1 MRKLFL
7 FALTIFLFSLWGC
20 DSSSAIEGNGEIRE
34 LTRTVGTFR
43 ELEIVGEY
51 ELQLQE
57 GTAPRVIIEADANL
71 LDYIET
77 EVSGK
82 TLKIRNTEE
91 IEGSDGVKLTV
102 VYPELRRLEVGGAAK
117 VSNAGKL
124 KAKNLEI
131 VVAGATMLELNMDVK
146 ELFLKLSGAGLVT
159 LSGDAREQ
167 EVEMSGAGS
176 LNAYE
181 LHTKRTDIE
190 LSGVGSAKVYATD
203 ELNAEVNGIGNIQF
217 RGNPRNIHREVGGLG
232 SIEAATEENNN
243 L

>member
-1 MRKLFL
+1 MRKLSL
-7 FALTIFLFSLWGC
+7 FAFTILLLSFWSC
-20 DSSSAIEGNGEIRE
+20 DSSPAIEGSGEVRE
-34 LTRTVGTFR
+34 LTRTVGNFR

-51 ELQLQE
+51 QLQLQE
-57 GTAPRVIIEADANL
+57 GTAARVIITADENL

-77 EVSGK
+77 EVSGR

-91 IEGSDGVKLTV
+91 IDGSEGVKLTV

-117 VSNAGKL
+117 VSNAGTL
-124 KAKNLEI
+124 RAKELEI
-131 VVAGATMLELNMDVK
+131 EVAGATMLELNMDVK
-146 ELFLKLSGAGLVT
+146 ELFLKLSGAGIVT

-167 EVEMSGAGS
+167 EIDMSGAGS
-176 LNAYE
+176 LNAYK
-181 LHTKRTDIE
+181 LHTERTDIE

-217 RGNPRNIHREVGGLG
+217 MGNPRNIHREVGGLG
-232 SIEAATEENNN
+232 AIEAATENND